1 MNNLWLKLMLGGS
14 TVALFAATSTGAVLA
29 QGGGDIEQVVV
40 SASRIN
46 IQGYTQPTP
55 VTVIGAAKL
64 EEDAFTDIGDA
75 VRQMPA
81 VGTGVAP
88 DNGGN
93 AGLASQGTAG
103 LSELNLR
110 QLGATRTLIL
120 FDNQRVVSSDVQGNT
135 VDTGTIP
142 QALIQRVDVVTGG
155 ASAAWGSDAVAG
167 VVNFVINKNFT
178 GFKFNQEITQ
188 DKNNDHRVSKTD
200 VTWGDDYMGG
210 ALHLEASASY
220 LMAPDAAFVQN
231 KDWFTTTSLFPTNP
245 ATATTTNACI
255 ASNPCV
261 HTVGLVGS
269 ATYAAGGL
277 IGSSSKAFPNTV
289 FIGNSGA
296 APAVWNPG
304 IQWNG
309 NCEACGYNE
318 SSATE
323 DSLIGVPYHSFTFFG
338 FANYRINSDLGVSL
352 QLNYGNLGEQNINS
366 DLQKVNTISAGNPYI
381 PATIAAQMAPVA
393 GITGGTV
400 GGPTTISVGTNNLEG
415 CDLQHP
421 TIDGLEACQVADGE
435 NILRRQMGRAVFTV
449 NGALGGDWSWTA
461 YVQTGQ
467 MRELEDE
474 PGDAL
479 NSNYNAA
486 VDAVLVTASNRPAG
500 SPLSIGQITCRTTLT
515 APTNGCVPLNIF
527 GTAPVAQN
535 VLNYIDPGRQNKQ
548 LQDTGHW
555 VNNQQVASA
564 SMQGTLPWGLPAGK
578 IATAFGAEYHLQ
590 QERAIAD
597 SQGLGPIAGWQN
609 GNFTQFSGEY
619 SVEEGFAELD
629 IPILKD
635 NFVQSLDGNMA
646 GRITDYSTSGM
657 VETWKLGLTSQVND
671 DFKLRTTWSTD
682 IRAPDL
688 FELFSPPSFAHN
700 TGIDPK
706 TNKSVSLYTGNA
718 GNLNLVPEVA
728 TTVSGGTVLTPTFIP
743 GFSASFDWYSIVI
756 KKAVFT
762 ASATQEEQQCALGGA
777 GAVYCSNLHFAV
789 GTAPDP
795 LAPLSTPDYPGAL
808 VLAITAPLNANTET
822 TSGLDFQADYAMQL
836 FNGNLNWHLVGNY
849 TDTQTISALGFTYE
863 RAGSL
868 SGATPGGFT
877 GNVKLKFNLAASYTE
892 GPWSGT
898 IQGRFIGPAHL
909 SGAWT
914 SGVEVDNNDIPWV
927 GYLDLRGSYKWND
940 HMQFYTS
947 INNVNNAPPP
957 NIPSATGVGGNN
969 TQIYDGQGRT
979 YSGGIRISY

>member
-1 MNNLWLKLMLGGS
+1 MNNLWRKLMLSGS
-14 TVALFAATSTGAVLA
+14 TVALFTATSAVSALA
-29 QGGGDIEQVVV
+29 QGGNADIEQVVV

-46 IQGYTQPTP
+46 IQGYTAPTP
-55 VTVIGAAKL
+55 VTVIGAAQL
-64 EEDAFTDIGDA
+64 EQDAFTDIGDA

-135 VDTGTIP
+135 VDTGTLP
-142 QALIQRVDVVTGG
+142 QALISRVDVVTGG

-167 VVNFVINKNFT
+167 VVNFVINKNFS
-178 GFKFNQEITQ
+178 GFKFNQEFTQ

-200 VTWGDDYMGG
+200 VTWGDDFMDGR
-210 ALHLEASASY
+210 LHVEAAGTY

-261 HTVGLVGS
+261 HTTGLVGS
-269 ATYAAGGL
+269 ATYAPGGL

-289 FIGNSGA
+289 FLGETG

-304 IQWNG
+304 VQWNG
-309 NCEACGYNE
+309 NCMACGYNE

-338 FANYRINSDLGVSL
+338 YAQYRINSDLTASM

-366 DLQKVNTISAGNPYI
+366 DLQKVNTILAGNPYI

-393 GITGGTV
+393 GIAGGTV
-400 GGPTTISVGTNNLEG
+400 GGPTSIPVGTNNLEG

-421 TIDGLEACQVADGE
+421 TIDGLEGCMVADGE
-435 NILRRQMGRAVFTV
+435 NILRRQMGRAVFTL
-449 NGALGGDWSWTA
+449 NGTLGEDWGWTA

-467 MRELEDE
+467 MRELENE

-479 NSNYNAA
+479 NTNYNAA
-486 VDAVLVTASNRPAG
+486 VDAVLVTATNRGTSGLA
-500 SPLSIGQITCRTTLT
+500 IGQIACRTTLT

-527 GTAPVAQN
+527 GTAPVSQN

-555 VNNQQVASA
+555 INNQQVVSA
-564 SMQGTLPWGLPAGK
+564 SMQGTLPWGLDAGK
-578 IATAFGAEYHLQ
+578 IATAFGGEYHLQ
-590 QERAIAD
+590 QERAVAD

-609 GNFTQFSGEY
+609 GNFTQWAGGY

-629 IPILKD
+629 IPILKN

-646 GRITDYSTSGM
+646 GRITNYSTSGM
-657 VETWKLGLTSQVND
+657 VETWKLGLTSQVTD

-688 FELFSPPSFAHN
+688 FELFTPPSFAHN

-718 GNLNLVPEVA
+718 GNPLLTPEVA
-728 TTVSGGTVLTPTFIP
+728 NTVSGGIVLTPQFIP

-756 KKAVFT
+756 KQAIFT
-762 ASATQEEQQCALGGA
+762 ASATQEEQQCTLGVAL
-777 GAVYCSNLHFAV
+777 YCSNLHFAV
-789 GTAPDP
+789 GTTPDP

-822 TSGLDFQADYAMQL
+822 TSGLDFQTDYNMEA
-836 FNGNLNWHLVGNY
+836 FTGNLNLHLVGNY

-863 RAGSL
+863 RAGTL
-868 SGATPGGFT
+868 SGAAVGGFT
-877 GNVKLKFNLAASYTE
+877 GNVKLKFNLAATYTS

-898 IQGRFIGPAHL
+898 VQGRYLGSAHL
-909 SGAWT
+909 SGAWH
-914 SGVEVDNNDIPWV
+914 SGVEVDNNNIAPV

-957 NIPSATGVGGNN
+957 NIPTATGVGGNN